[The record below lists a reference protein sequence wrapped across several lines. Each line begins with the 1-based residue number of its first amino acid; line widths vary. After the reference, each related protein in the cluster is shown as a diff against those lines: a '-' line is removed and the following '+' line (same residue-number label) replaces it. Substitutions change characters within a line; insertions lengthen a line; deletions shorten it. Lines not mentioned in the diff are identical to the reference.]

1 LDKVRL
7 EESKKPLN
15 ERRRTFKQ
23 KLRKGAS
30 ADIFDDADLSDATD
44 RSSLNL
50 NDTNLSSKS
59 FKNANFNQIDPESQP
74 DHLCGANFRDRNL
87 NDMNLNSKDEVKFQ
101 NLNPG
106 GISSRGAKTR
116 DYDKEPL
123 VIKDY
128 ITIVYIITIAV
139 LLCFAMFINLVSN
152 IPYDRKV
159 ANILLTAPL
168 VARALKGFSQHYGR
182 KFIFLNSSIKC
193 IKSGEQLVMKFD
205 DILYFKKTFALVYES
220 ETRKYT
226 ETERIAGKTCLAIYV
241 LAYIYGAIFDDSMI
255 VFIMLFCCMG
265 AVVFIFTPQMIFH
278 LFKDGLFSCRFVD
291 ALIIDALYNKF
302 FIFIPTNKEYNELK
316 KYMKLKFNKDLDGP
330 NYLLRVKNF

>member
-1 LDKVRL
+1 
-7 EESKKPLN
+7 
-15 ERRRTFKQ
+15 
-23 KLRKGAS
+23 
-30 ADIFDDADLSDATD
+30 
-44 RSSLNL
+44 
-50 NDTNLSSKS
+50 
-59 FKNANFNQIDPESQP
+59 
-74 DHLCGANFRDRNL
+74 
-87 NDMNLNSKDEVKFQ
+87 MNLNSKDEVKFQ

-106 GISSRGAKTR
+106 GVSSRGAKTR

-128 ITIVYIITIAV
+128 MPIVNIIAIVA
-139 LLCFAMFINLVSN
+139 LLCFAMFINLVFN

-159 ANILLTAPL
+159 ANILLTGPL

-193 IKSGEQLVMKFD
+193 IKSSEQLVMKFD

-226 ETERIAGKTCLAIYV
+226 ETERIIGKTCLTIYV

-265 AVVFIFTPQMIFH
+265 AVIFLFIPQMIFH
-278 LFKDGLFSCRFVD
+278 LFKGGLFSCRFVD

-316 KYMKLKFNKDLDGP
+316 KYMKLKFNKDLDAP

>member
-1 LDKVRL
+1 MRL
-7 EESKKPLN
+7 EESKKLLN
-15 ERRRTFKQ
+15 EQRRNLKQ

-30 ADIFDDADLSDATD
+30 ADIFDNADLSDATD
-44 RSSLNL
+44 RRSLNL
-50 NDTNLSSKS
+50 NDTNLIGKS
-59 FKNANFNQIDPESQP
+59 FKNANFDHTDPKSQA
-74 DHLCGANFRDRNL
+74 DYICGANFRDTNL
-87 NDMNLNSKDEVKFQ
+87 KGTNLNSQAEVKFQ
-101 NLNPG
+101 NLNLG
-106 GISSRGAKTR
+106 GAPSRGVKTR

-128 ITIVYIITIAV
+128 MPIINIIAIVA

-226 ETERIAGKTCLAIYV
+226 ETERIIGKTCLAIYV

-265 AVVFIFTPQMIFH
+265 AIIFLFIPQMIFH
-278 LFKDGLFSCRFVD
+278 LFKGGLFSCRFVD

-302 FIFIPTNKEYNELK
+302 FIFIPINKEYNELK
-316 KYMKLKFNKDLDGP
+316 KYMKLKFNKELDGP

>member
-1 LDKVRL
+1 MDKVLL

-15 ERRRTFKQ
+15 EGRRTFNQ

-59 FKNANFNQIDPESQP
+59 FKNANFNPANPKSQP
-74 DHLCGANFRDRNL
+74 DHLCGANFRDT
-87 NDMNLNSKDEVKFQ
+87 NLNSKDEVKFQ

-128 ITIVYIITIAV
+128 MPIVNIIAIVA
-139 LLCFAMFINLVSN
+139 LLCFAMFINLASN

-205 DILYFKKTFALVYES
+205 EILYFKKTFAFFYES
-220 ETRKYT
+220 ETHKYT

-255 VFIMLFCCMG
+255 VFIMLFCRMG

-278 LFKDGLFSCRFVD
+278 LFKGGLFSCRFVD

-316 KYMKLKFNKDLDGP
+316 KYMKLKFNKDLDAP

>member
-1 LDKVRL
+1 M
-7 EESKKPLN
+7 P
-15 ERRRTFKQ
+15 
-23 KLRKGAS
+23 
-30 ADIFDDADLSDATD
+30 
-44 RSSLNL
+44 
-50 NDTNLSSKS
+50 
-59 FKNANFNQIDPESQP
+59 
-74 DHLCGANFRDRNL
+74 
-87 NDMNLNSKDEVKFQ
+87 
-101 NLNPG
+101 
-106 GISSRGAKTR
+106 
-116 DYDKEPL
+116 
-123 VIKDY
+123 
-128 ITIVYIITIAV
+128 IVNIIAIVA

-226 ETERIAGKTCLAIYV
+226 ETERIIGKTCLAIYV

-265 AVVFIFTPQMIFH
+265 AIIFLFIPQMIFH
-278 LFKDGLFSCRFVD
+278 LFKGGLFSCRFVD

-316 KYMKLKFNKDLDGP
+316 KYMKLKFNKDLDAP

>member
-1 LDKVRL
+1 MRL
-7 EESKKPLN
+7 EESKKLLN
-15 ERRRTFKQ
+15 EQRRNLKQ

-30 ADIFDDADLSDATD
+30 TDIFDDADLSDATD

-59 FKNANFNQIDPESQP
+59 FKNANFNQTNSESQA
-74 DHLCGANFRDRNL
+74 DYLCGANFRDTNL
-87 NDMNLNSKDEVKFQ
+87 KGTNLNSQTEVKFQ
-101 NLNPG
+101 NLNSG
-106 GISSRGAKTR
+106 GVSSRGAKTR

-139 LLCFAMFINLVSN
+139 LLCFAMFINLVFN

-159 ANILLTAPL
+159 ANILLTGPL

-205 DILYFKKTFALVYES
+205 EILYFKKTFAFFYES
-220 ETRKYT
+220 ETHKYT

-278 LFKDGLFSCRFVD
+278 LFKGGLFSCRFVD

-316 KYMKLKFNKDLDGP
+316 KYMKLKFNKDLDAP

>member
-1 LDKVRL
+1 MRFFFTKNVR
-7 EESKKPLN
+7 S
-15 ERRRTFKQ
+15 
-23 KLRKGAS
+23 
-30 ADIFDDADLSDATD
+30 
-44 RSSLNL
+44 
-50 NDTNLSSKS
+50 
-59 FKNANFNQIDPESQP
+59 
-74 DHLCGANFRDRNL
+74 
-87 NDMNLNSKDEVKFQ
+87 
-101 NLNPG
+101 
-106 GISSRGAKTR
+106 
-116 DYDKEPL
+116 
-123 VIKDY
+123 VI
-128 ITIVYIITIAV
+128 YIITIAV
-139 LLCFAMFINLVSN
+139 LLCFAMFINLVFN

-159 ANILLTAPL
+159 ANILLTVPL
-168 VARALKGFSQHYGR
+168 VARVLKGFSQHYGR

-205 DILYFKKTFALVYES
+205 EILYFKKTFAFFYES
-220 ETRKYT
+220 ETHKYT

-278 LFKDGLFSCRFVD
+278 LFKGGLFSCRFVD

-316 KYMKLKFNKDLDGP
+316 KYMKLKFNKDLDAP

>member
-1 LDKVRL
+1 MRF
-7 EESKKPLN
+7 EESKKLLN
-15 ERRRTFKQ
+15 EGRQHLKQ
-23 KLRKGAS
+23 KLQKS
-30 ADIFDDADLSDATD
+30 ANAGIFDDADLNDATD

-50 NDTNLSSKS
+50 NDINLSSKS
-59 FKNANFNQIDPESQP
+59 FKNANFNQTDPESQP
-74 DHLCGANFRDRNL
+74 DHLCGANFRDT
-87 NDMNLNSKDEVKFQ
+87 NLNSKDEVTFQ

-106 GISSRGAKTR
+106 GVSSRGAKTR

-139 LLCFAMFINLVSN
+139 LLCFAMFINLVFN

-205 DILYFKKTFALVYES
+205 EILYFKKTFTFFYES
-220 ETRKYT
+220 ETHKYT
-226 ETERIAGKTCLAIYV
+226 ETEKNRRKNLSRHIRI
-241 LAYIYGAIFDDSMI
+241 
-255 VFIMLFCCMG
+255 
-265 AVVFIFTPQMIFH
+265 
-278 LFKDGLFSCRFVD
+278 R
-291 ALIIDALYNKF
+291 LYLWCD
-302 FIFIPTNKEYNELK
+302 I
-316 KYMKLKFNKDLDGP
+316 
-330 NYLLRVKNF
+330 

>member
-1 LDKVRL
+1 
-7 EESKKPLN
+7 
-15 ERRRTFKQ
+15 
-23 KLRKGAS
+23 
-30 ADIFDDADLSDATD
+30 
-44 RSSLNL
+44 
-50 NDTNLSSKS
+50 
-59 FKNANFNQIDPESQP
+59 
-74 DHLCGANFRDRNL
+74 
-87 NDMNLNSKDEVKFQ
+87 MNLNSKDEVKFQ

-106 GISSRGAKTR
+106 GVSSRGAKTR

-128 ITIVYIITIAV
+128 MPIVNIIAIVA
-139 LLCFAMFINLVSN
+139 LLCFAMFINLVFN

-159 ANILLTAPL
+159 ANILLTGPL

-193 IKSGEQLVMKFD
+193 IKSGEQLVMKFY

-226 ETERIAGKTCLAIYV
+226 ETERIIGKTCLAIYI

-265 AVVFIFTPQMIFH
+265 AIIFLFIPQMIFH
-278 LFKDGLFSCRFVD
+278 LFKGGLFSCRFVD
-291 ALIIDALYNKF
+291 VLIIDALYNKF

-316 KYMKLKFNKDLDGP
+316 KYMKLKFNKDLDAP

>member
-1 LDKVRL
+1 MLL

-15 ERRRTFKQ
+15 ERRRTFNQ

-59 FKNANFNQIDPESQP
+59 FKNANFNPANPKLQANY
-74 DHLCGANFRDRNL
+74 LCAANFRDRNL
-87 NDMNLNSKDEVKFQ
+87 NGTNLNSKDEVKFQ
-101 NLNPG
+101 NLNSG
-106 GISSRGAKTR
+106 GVSSRGAKTR

-128 ITIVYIITIAV
+128 MPIINIIAIVA

-159 ANILLTAPL
+159 ANILLTGPL
-168 VARALKGFSQHYGR
+168 VARALNGFSQHYGR

-205 DILYFKKTFALVYES
+205 NILYFKKTFAFFYES
-220 ETRKYT
+220 ETHKYT

-265 AVVFIFTPQMIFH
+265 AVVFIFTLNVFAISSKAIRYGGGCIHFYTAN
-278 LFKDGLFSCRFVD
+278 DFSFV
-291 ALIIDALYNKF
+291 
-302 FIFIPTNKEYNELK
+302 
-316 KYMKLKFNKDLDGP
+316 
-330 NYLLRVKNF
+330 

>member
-1 LDKVRL
+1 MDKVRF

-15 ERRRTFKQ
+15 EGHQNLKQ

-30 ADIFDDADLSDATD
+30 ADIFDDADLNDATD

-50 NDTNLSSKS
+50 NDINLSSKS
-59 FKNANFNQIDPESQP
+59 FKNANFNQTYPKLQP
-74 DHLCGANFRDRNL
+74 DHLCGANFRDT
-87 NDMNLNSKDEVKFQ
+87 NLNSKDEVKFQ

-106 GISSRGAKTR
+106 GVSSRGAKTR

-128 ITIVYIITIAV
+128 MPIVNIIAIVA
-139 LLCFAMFINLVSN
+139 LLCFAMFINLVFN

-159 ANILLTAPL
+159 ANILLTVPL
-168 VARALKGFSQHYGR
+168 VARVLKGFSQHYGR

-220 ETRKYT
+220 ETHKYT
-226 ETERIAGKTCLAIYV
+226 ETERIIGKTCLAIYV

-265 AVVFIFTPQMIFH
+265 AVIFLFIPQMIFH
-278 LFKDGLFSCRFVD
+278 LFKGGLFSCRFVD

-316 KYMKLKFNKDLDGP
+316 KYMKLKFNKDLDAP

>member
-1 LDKVRL
+1 MLL

-15 ERRRTFKQ
+15 ERRRTFNQ

-59 FKNANFNQIDPESQP
+59 FKNANFNPANPKLQANY
-74 DHLCGANFRDRNL
+74 LCAANFRDRNL
-87 NDMNLNSKDEVKFQ
+87 NGTNLNSKDEVKFQ
-101 NLNPG
+101 NLNSG
-106 GISSRGAKTR
+106 GVSSRGAKTR

-128 ITIVYIITIAV
+128 MPIINIIAIVA

-159 ANILLTAPL
+159 ANILLTGPL
-168 VARALKGFSQHYGR
+168 VARALNGFSQHYGR

-205 DILYFKKTFALVYES
+205 EILYFKKTFAFFYES
-220 ETRKYT
+220 ETHKYT

-265 AVVFIFTPQMIFH
+265 AVVFIFTLNVFAISSKAIRYGGGCIHFYTAN
-278 LFKDGLFSCRFVD
+278 DFSFV
-291 ALIIDALYNKF
+291 
-302 FIFIPTNKEYNELK
+302 
-316 KYMKLKFNKDLDGP
+316 
-330 NYLLRVKNF
+330 

>member
-1 LDKVRL
+1 
-7 EESKKPLN
+7 
-15 ERRRTFKQ
+15 
-23 KLRKGAS
+23 
-30 ADIFDDADLSDATD
+30 
-44 RSSLNL
+44 
-50 NDTNLSSKS
+50 
-59 FKNANFNQIDPESQP
+59 
-74 DHLCGANFRDRNL
+74 
-87 NDMNLNSKDEVKFQ
+87 MNLNSKDEVKFQ

-139 LLCFAMFINLVSN
+139 LLCFAMFINLVFN

-220 ETRKYT
+220 ETRKCT
-226 ETERIAGKTCLAIYV
+226 ETERIIGKTCLAIYV

-265 AVVFIFTPQMIFH
+265 AIIFLFILQMIFH
-278 LFKDGLFSCRFVD
+278 LFKGGLFSCRFVD

-316 KYMKLKFNKDLDGP
+316 KYMKLKFNKDLDAP

>member
-1 LDKVRL
+1 MRF
-7 EESKKPLN
+7 EEPKKPLN
-15 ERRRTFKQ
+15 EGRQNLKQ

-30 ADIFDDADLSDATD
+30 AGIFDDADLSDATD

-59 FKNANFNQIDPESQP
+59 FKNANFNQTDPESQA

-87 NDMNLNSKDEVKFQ
+87 NGTNLNSKDEVKFQ

-106 GISSRGAKTR
+106 GVSSRGAKTR

-128 ITIVYIITIAV
+128 MPIVNIIAIVA
-139 LLCFAMFINLVSN
+139 LLCFAMFINLISN

-168 VARALKGFSQHYGR
+168 VARALNGFSQHYGR

-193 IKSGEQLVMKFD
+193 IKSSEQLVMRFD

-265 AVVFIFTPQMIFH
+265 AVVFIFT
-278 LFKDGLFSCRFVD
+278 LSS
-291 ALIIDALYNKF
+291 
-302 FIFIPTNKEYNELK
+302 PT
-316 KYMKLKFNKDLDGP
+316 
-330 NYLLRVKNF
+330 